1 MKVTLLLGQI
11 WSSVF
16 LIFGCIIAAEHKRS
30 HFSKIFFLVIIAIIL
45 LMMILDA
52 LALSLF
58 GMKFSPL
65 RFSEFLSWDTIGT
78 STQSTGNSSVVSI
91 VAIIIIVSYA
101 VFR

>member
-1 MKVTLLLGQI
+1 
-11 WSSVF
+11 
-16 LIFGCIIAAEHKRS
+16 
-30 HFSKIFFLVIIAIIL
+30 
-45 LMMILDA
+45 MILDA

-78 STQSTGNSSVVSI
+78 STTQSTGNSSIVSI
-91 VAIIIIVSYA
+91 IAIMIIVSYA